1 MRDRSYEISMFEDTM
16 QILKQGYYGK
26 NGKKIALK
34 LSDNA
39 MKDIQV
45 YLPDDVKKYVMLNC
59 SII

>member
-16 QILKQGYYGK
+16 QILKQGYYEK
-26 NGKKIALK
+26 NGRKKALK

-45 YLPDDVKKYVMLNC
+45 YLPDDVKNYVMLIC